1 MNLAGAVFLCCLL
14 AIVQPALGM
23 TASDILPDP
32 AQESRARA
40 LTHSIRCPVCAGEA
54 LDESNAALARDLRR
68 LVRERI
74 AAGDSDDDIF
84 RFLQERYGDGI
95 LMRPPVDARTL
106 MLWLLPLA
114 AGAIGLYSFWR
125 RCRACENGEG
135 AKE

>member
-1 MNLAGAVFLCCLL
+1 MKILITLALACLL
-14 AIVQPALGM
+14 ATAPTAVAM

-32 AQESRARA
+32 MQEARART
-40 LTHSIRCPVCAGEA
+40 LTHRIRCPVCAGEA

-74 AAGDSDDDIF
+74 AAGDSDEDIF

-95 LMRPPVDARTL
+95 LMRPPIDARTI
-106 MLWLLPLA
+106 MLWLLPLTV
-114 AGAIGLYSFWR
+114 AGTGLYSFWR
-125 RCRACENGEG
+125 LCRACKNGEG